1 MKIEWKSC
9 FRLGL
14 TVFLTFLAIHYWS
27 SFTGF
32 LGALLGAAG
41 ALILGCVI
49 AYVLNILISFYEK
62 HYFPKSKNN
71 AVIKS
76 KRIVCML
83 AAILSLVAVIALIVG
98 LVLPELVACF
108 RLLIAEIP
116 LAIDSMIEWLEENG
130 VLATVMS
137 EDAITSLTAINWQEK
152 MTEVMSV
159 VASGVGGVAQAAMG
173 AVSATVS
180 GIAKFL
186 IALIFAIYLLMGKE
200 TLGKQVNRL
209 MDNYLLT
216 SWKETIRY
224 IVRVFDNSFHKF
236 IVGQCIEAVVLG
248 VLCILGMSLLR
259 LPYAMMIGTLIGFTA
274 LIPVAGAYIGAGV
287 GAFMILTVSPVK
299 ALIFLIFVVI
309 LQQLEGNLIY
319 PKVVGSSIGLPGIWV
334 LAAVTIGGG
343 LMGIPGRR
351 GSPPYRI
358 RNCSRIRPAWQWVIA
373 QAMASAASSGL
384 GISSMR
390 SSSFTICWIC
400 FLSALP

>member
-49 AYVLNILISFYEK
+49 AYVLNILMSFYEK
-62 HYFPKSKNN
+62 HYFLNSKSE
-71 AVIKS
+71 AVRKS

-83 AAILSLVAVIALIVG
+83 ASILSLVAVVALIVG
-98 LVLPELVACF
+98 LVLPELAACF

-116 LAIDSMIEWLEENG
+116 RAMNNVIDWLEANG
-130 VLATVMS
+130 FLATVMT
-137 EDAITSLTAINWQEK
+137 EDAIMSLTAINWQEK
-152 MTEVMSV
+152 MTELMSML
-159 VASGVGGVAQAAMG
+159 AAGVGGMAQVAVG

-180 GIAKFL
+180 GVAKFL
-186 IALIFAIYLLMGKE
+186 IGLIFAIYLLIGKE
-200 TLGKQVNRL
+200 KLGNQVNRL
-209 MDNYLLT
+209 MEHYLLP
-216 SWKETIRY
+216 SWNEAIRY
-224 IVRVFDNSFHKF
+224 VVRIFDNSFHKF

-248 VLCILGMSLLR
+248 VLCILGMTLLR

-287 GAFMILTVSPVK
+287 GAFMILTVSPVQ
-299 ALIFLIFVVI
+299 ALIFLVFVVV

-319 PKVVGSSIGLPGIWV
+319 PKVVGSSIGLPGVWV

-343 LMGIPGRR
+343 LMGIPGMLL
-351 GSPPYRI
+351 GVPTVAALYQLI
-358 RNCSRIRPAWQWVIA
+358 RNNLNKSKEE
-373 QAMASAASSGL
+373 
-384 GISSMR
+384 
-390 SSSFTICWIC
+390 
-400 FLSALP
+400 